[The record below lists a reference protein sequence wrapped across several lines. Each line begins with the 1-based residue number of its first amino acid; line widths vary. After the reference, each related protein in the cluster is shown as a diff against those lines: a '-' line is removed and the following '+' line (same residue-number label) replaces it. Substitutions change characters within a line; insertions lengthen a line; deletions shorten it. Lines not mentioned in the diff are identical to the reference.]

1 LLSLH
6 AAYTAIVTS
15 GAASAIQNGYSGIL
29 TGSDPKKIE
38 QMPDL
43 TGMKSEVLVQKAHRS
58 GWEHQITVTGA
69 KMVQVET
76 VEDVKNALSERTAAM
91 HFLNYGD
98 PDGKIKRAEWLELA
112 HKAGVPAF
120 IDAAADTPPKSNLSE
135 YAKMGYDLIS
145 FSGGKA
151 MRGPQCAGLL
161 IGRADLV
168 HSALLNMSPNEGTIG
183 RATKVGKEE
192 IVGMVKAVE
201 LFMNED
207 WDAVVASQQ
216 EKLNVVAD
224 AVKKIPGVTITQ
236 DLPPIANNFPEMQ
249 VHLDPKRFS
258 ATAQQ
263 ITANLRNQKP
273 SIVLADGTNLIQFT
287 AINFQPGHDK
297 IIAEALA
304 KELKAHSI

>member
-1 LLSLH
+1 
-6 AAYTAIVTS
+6 
-15 GAASAIQNGYSGIL
+15 
-29 TGSDPKKIE
+29 
-38 QMPDL
+38 
-43 TGMKSEVLVQKAHRS
+43 
-58 GWEHQITVTGA
+58 
-69 KMVQVET
+69 
-76 VEDVKNALSERTAAM
+76 VKNALSERTAAM